1 MPKYMTI
8 WRLNQSAPWPTD
20 PTEAMQLDERRF
32 AFLDEGLE
40 SGWILEHGWFAD
52 GTSGYSISTGED
64 AKGVLTGAFATYPWA
79 QNEVREIIDYETG
92 KEIDR
97 QVLKAQAEQMAAM
110 KR

>member
-1 MPKYMTI
+1 LPKYMTI
-8 WRLNQSAPWPTD
+8 WRRNPSAPWPTD
-20 PTEAMQLDERRF
+20 PTKAKQLDEKTF
-32 AFLDEGLE
+32 AFIDEALK
-40 SGWILEHGWFAD
+40 SGRILEVGWFAD

-64 AKGVLTGAFATYPWA
+64 AKGVLTGALFTHPWA
-79 QNEVREIIDYETG
+79 QYEVREIIDYETG